1 MCVCLPQTPG
11 LVLPHP
17 NPPQPT
23 PSQSVR
29 SRSGTATSKPFALS
43 MKVDKPAK
51 IKKMAKA
58 SVNLKKHVWK
68 IGPGPAG
75 TTLAW
80 VVGLV
85 RFAVTAVSLPQ
96 HVERRRRRAPPGS
109 RRAPAAG
116 APPASRG
123 SSPPTTTPGLASTAN
138 LASSSL
144 RRRQSCALRVNW
156 GKRRL
161 PVPPHAVA
169 VRVRHAARLV
179 RQASTYRI
187 RTRYASTANLASTSL
202 RTATILNALRVKRGK
217 HRLPVP
223 PHANGPRSPAA
234 RP

>member
-1 MCVCLPQTPG
+1 MCVCVCVCVCLPQTPG

-68 IGPGPAG
+68 IGPAG

-144 RRRQSCALRVNW
+144 RRRQPCALRVKW

-169 VRVRHAARLV
+169 ARNARVATARGAPRRRTLWPT
-179 RQASTYRI
+179 RRAAST
-187 RTRYASTANLASTSL
+187 
-202 RTATILNALRVKRGK
+202 
-217 HRLPVP
+217 
-223 PHANGPRSPAA
+223 
-234 RP
+234 